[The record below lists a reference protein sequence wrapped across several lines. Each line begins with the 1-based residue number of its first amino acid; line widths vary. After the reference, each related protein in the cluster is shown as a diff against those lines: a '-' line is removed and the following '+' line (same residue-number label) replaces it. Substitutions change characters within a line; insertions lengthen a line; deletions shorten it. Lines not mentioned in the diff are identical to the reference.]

1 MPILILIFQSD
12 SPDIPTFPF
21 GKNASTSV
29 CSPYGFLFKLIYKIY
44 TRWSSLVGGNEE
56 KGSSKLNAREVNVD
70 YDPDDQKDE
79 LKSVDFW
86 EGGV

>member
-12 SPDIPTFPF
+12 SPDIPTVPF
-21 GKNASTSV
+21 GKNGSISV

-44 TRWSSLVGGNEE
+44 TRWSSLVGGHEG
-56 KGSSKLNAREVNVD
+56 KGSSKLNARQVNVD
-70 YDPDDQKDE
+70 DDQQDK